1 MRKISRRSFL
11 AAGAAGA
18 ALDAIPFSTWI
29 KDQAWAAGPRVRYNA
44 YSPQGK
50 AMLLKY
56 RAGVQR
62 MMNMSLYPE
71 QNPLS
76 WTFQWYTHWVKEP
89 PGMASELTR
98 IYPAP
103 SPQKTLA
110 QQMWE
115 TCQAHGGENE
125 DFFLPW
131 HRMYVYYFEM
141 IVRLIS
147 YEPSFT
153 LPYWNY
159 SNPAQAAIPP
169 EFADTTSPLYR
180 ANRNS
185 GVNTGATIPPGLV
198 ALSALNEGVY
208 SPNGADQGFCANL
221 DFGLHGNVHVWV
233 GNSQGMGSVPWA
245 ANDPIFWMH
254 HSNIDRL
261 WASWNRGNCK
271 NPTYAAWLN
280 QQFTFADIH
289 GNPVVAT
296 VKDFNDISQ
305 LGYTYDA
312 FEPATCLHII
322 KINPAL
328 LATLA
333 AGLKLENAV
342 QRVKLVPPPPPPPP
356 PRRRA
361 ARRKGA
367 PAAELEAAPAA
378 LPLVERV
385 KALPPA
391 ARVYL
396 VLKDVQ
402 ADAAPGVHY
411 DVYLDLPQGAQP
423 NHELPNY
430 VGTINFFGV
439 TMTADKHAAMKPRTF
454 SFDVTDNIQILAA
467 KGELTPTPE
476 VTIVPQGEANAGA
489 KPTIGAVQ
497 LVSQ

>member
-1 MRKISRRSFL
+1 
-11 AAGAAGA
+11 
-18 ALDAIPFSTWI
+18 
-29 KDQAWAAGPRVRYNA
+29 
-44 YSPQGK
+44 
-50 AMLLKY
+50 
-56 RAGVQR
+56 
-62 MMNMSLYPE
+62 
-71 QNPLS
+71 
-76 WTFQWYTHWVKEP
+76 
-89 PGMASELTR
+89 MASELNR

-103 SPQKTLA
+103 SLQKTLA
-110 QQMWE
+110 LQMWE

-153 LPYWNY
+153 LPYWDY

-169 EFADTTSPLYR
+169 EFADNTSPLYR
-180 ANRNS
+180 ANRNP
-185 GVNTGATIPPGLV
+185 GVNTGSKIPAGLV
-198 ALSALNEGVY
+198 ALDALNEGVY
-208 SPNGADQGFCANL
+208 SPSGADQGFCASL

-254 HSNIDRL
+254 HSNVDRL

-271 NPTYAAWLN
+271 NPTYPAWLN

-289 GNPVVAT
+289 GNPLVAT
-296 VKDFNDISQ
+296 VKDVNDISQ

-322 KINPAL
+322 KINPAILAL
-328 LATLA
+328 LAA
-333 AGLKLENAV
+333 EIRLENTV

-356 PRRRA
+356 RRRA
-361 ARRKGA
+361 AKRRGA
-367 PAAELEAAPAA
+367 PAAEPEAAA
-378 LPLVERV
+378 LPLAARV
-385 KALPPA
+385 KALAPTQ
-391 ARVYL
+391 RIYL

-402 ADAAPGVHY
+402 AQAAPGVHY
-411 DVYLDLPQGAQP
+411 DVYLDLPEGTQP

-439 TMTADKHAAMKPRTF
+439 TMMADKHAAMRPRTF
-454 SFDVTDNIQILAA
+454 SFDVTDKVNILAA
-467 KGELTPTPE
+467 KGELTPTPS
-476 VTIVPQGEANAGA
+476 VTIVPQGEPNAAA
-489 KPTIGAVQ
+489 KPTIGQVQ
-497 LVSQ
+497 LVAQ